1 MRPHAAHDVL
11 IREPYERGNVG
22 VRLWAVAL
30 IQRPRMLLCDGQ
42 LVTARAEPG
51 VPEFRVSQIQ
61 AGQDSNTF
69 GKIQNVEGNW
79 KDLLIAYLY
88 AGVDVGDEFPA
99 WVAYLEQLG
108 AGATGTQG
116 PHNIYDIA
124 QARNTALIGNLGMDT
139 NTRGGGGPVHTRP
152 GSGSNPTTIEFT
164 LPAVD

>member
-1 MRPHAAHDVL
+1 MGGGFNPKT
-11 IREPYERGNVG
+11 
-22 VRLWAVAL
+22 
-30 IQRPRMLLCDGQ
+30 RMLLCDGQ
-42 LVTARAEPG
+42 LVTAKLNQVFRNPG
-51 VPEFRVSQIQ
+51 SRKYKQ
-61 AGQDSNTF
+61 AQDSNTF

-116 PHNIYDIA
+116 TDNIYLIA
-124 QARNTALIGNLGMDT
+124 QARNTALVGNVGMDT

-152 GSGSNPTTIEFT
+152 GSGSNPTTIDS
-164 LPAVD
+164 PCPP